1 MHLTSKAKVPSI
13 HNIYIYARVCIH
25 YICMCVYIIYTYIC
39 WEKGTTFDKITP
51 SNWSE
56 DKSIGHFKLM
66 VDMRGSRPL
75 WVMPATSQ

>member
-1 MHLTSKAKVPSI
+1 
-13 HNIYIYARVCIH
+13 
-25 YICMCVYIIYTYIC
+25 MCVYIIYTYIC